1 LSRSI
6 SSRATEF
13 GSYFGSDILGTFFDE
28 ARECDR
34 THRAPR
40 HGKPRSGRR
49 PSERTTF
56 LSHGSTTPIL
66 SHRER
71 RRAVSSLLTA
81 FRSRIT
87 DCTSWITVYRGALR
101 TAITTPT
108 ATYGP
113 KPLGEALVKD
123 EMEREVCWRVCHA
136 GTIKLD
142 DAVDLFADWLNG
154 RLAARQRSVDA
165 IAIGA

>member
-28 ARECDR
+28 DRECDR

-81 FRSRIT
+81 FRTRIT

-123 EMEREVCWRVCHA
+123 EWNAKCA
-136 GTIKLD
+136 GAYAMPARSNSMTRSISLPTGST
-142 DAVDLFADWLNG
+142 AGW
-154 RLAARQRSVDA
+154 RLASAASTRSL
-165 IAIGA
+165 